1 MSISRRNLLQVTASG
16 ALLAGC
22 APGGEPAAGGH
33 GPAASSAS
41 TPASMPASMPGSSAS
56 PRSASSAPA
65 TAEATPSASPGALP
79 PLPPGLPDQIE
90 HGPRDRP
97 RVALTFHGQG
107 EPAQATALL
116 AEAER
121 AGARV
126 TVLAVGS
133 WLDTYPQLARRV
145 LDGGHELGNHTQTHR
160 NIGAM
165 DVAAATA
172 EIEDCAQRL
181 RRLTGSRGRWFRPS
195 QARLTTALVVRLAR
209 QAGYPHLLS
218 YDVDPLDYTDPGA
231 EQVRAATARQ
241 VGNGSVISLHFGHP
255 GTVAA
260 LPGILDDLHRR
271 GLRAVT
277 TSELLA

>member
-1 MSISRRNLLQVTASG
+1 MSPSISRRDLFQVTASG

-22 APGGEPAAGGH
+22 ADGARTPGAAA
-33 GPAASSAS
+33 PSA
-41 TPASMPASMPGSSAS
+41 
-56 PRSASSAPA
+56 RSAPSRAATSPVPAP
-65 TAEATPSASPGALP
+65 ATPSAAAAAAAR

-90 HGPRDRP
+90 HGPADRP
-97 RVALTFHGQG
+97 LVALTFHGQG
-107 EPAQATALL
+107 EPDLAEALL
-116 AEAER
+116 TEAER
-121 AGARV
+121 AGARL

-145 LDGGHELGNHTQTHR
+145 LDGGHELGNHTQTHAD
-160 NIGAM
+160 IGAM
-165 DVAAATA
+165 GAAAATA
-172 EIEDCAQRL
+172 EIEGCAQRL

-195 QARLTTALVVRLAR
+195 QARLTTPLVVRLAR

-218 YDVDPLDYTDPGA
+218 YGVDPLDYTDPGA
-231 EQVRAATARQ
+231 EPVRAAVARQ
-241 VGNGSVISLHFGHP
+241 AGPGSVVSLHFGHR

-277 TSELLA
+277 TSELLT

>member
-22 APGGEPAAGGH
+22 APSGNPSAGG
-33 GPAASSAS
+33 PAPTAA
-41 TPASMPASMPGSSAS
+41 PATGKTAATTTATTTGAS
-56 PRSASSAPA
+56 PR
-65 TAEATPSASPGALP
+65 GLP
-79 PLPPGLPDQIE
+79 PLRPGLPEQIE

-97 RVALTFHGQG
+97 QVALTFHGQG
-107 EPAQATALL
+107 EPGLATALL
-116 AEAER
+116 GEAER

-126 TVLAVGS
+126 TVMAVGS
-133 WLDTYPQLARRV
+133 WLDTYPELARRV
-145 LDGGHELGNHTQTHR
+145 LDGGHELGNHTQTHGDIR
-160 NIGAM
+160 AM
-165 DVAAATA
+165 DAAAATA
-172 EIEDCAQRL
+172 EIEGCASRL
-181 RRLTGSRGRWFRPS
+181 RELTGSQGRWFRPS
-195 QARLTTALVVRLAR
+195 QARLATPLVVRLAR
-209 QAGYPHLLS
+209 EAGYPHLLS

-231 EQVRAATARQ
+231 ERVRAETARL

>member
-1 MSISRRNLLQVTASG
+1 V
-16 ALLAGC
+16 
-22 APGGEPAAGGH
+22 
-33 GPAASSAS
+33 
-41 TPASMPASMPGSSAS
+41 
-56 PRSASSAPA
+56 
-65 TAEATPSASPGALP
+65 P

-107 EPAQATALL
+107 EPALATALL
-116 AEAER
+116 AEAEK

-126 TVLAVGS
+126 TVLAVGA

-145 LDGGHELGNHTQTHR
+145 LNGGHELGNHTQTHGD
-160 NIGAM
+160 IGAM
-165 DVAAATA
+165 DAASATA
-172 EIEDCAQRL
+172 EIEGCAERL

-195 QARLTTALVVRLAR
+195 QARMATPLVVELAR
-209 QAGYPHLLS
+209 RAGYPHLLS

-231 EQVRAATARQ
+231 GQVRAAVAARARA
-241 VGNGSVISLHFGHP
+241 GSVVSLHFGHS

-277 TSELLA
+277 TSELLT

>member
-22 APGGEPAAGGH
+22 SDDRSDRRAPGAAPAPGTS
-33 GPAASSAS
+33 ASPTPSLSPSS
-41 TPASMPASMPGSSAS
+41 TPARAKPTAS
-56 PRSASSAPA
+56 PSGSV
-65 TAEATPSASPGALP
+65 P

-107 EPAQATALL
+107 EPALATALL
-116 AEAER
+116 AEAEK

-126 TVLAVGS
+126 TVLAVGA
-133 WLDTYPQLARRV
+133 WLDTYPRLARRV
-145 LDGGHELGNHTQTHR
+145 LDGGHELGNHTQTHGD
-160 NIGAM
+160 IGAM
-165 DVAAATA
+165 DAAAATA
-172 EIEDCAQRL
+172 EIEGCAERL

-195 QARLTTALVVRLAR
+195 QARMATPLVVELAR
-209 QAGYPHLLS
+209 RAGYPHLLS

-231 EQVRAATARQ
+231 GQVRAAVAAQARA
-241 VGNGSVISLHFGHP
+241 GSVVSLHFGHS

-277 TSELLA
+277 TSELLT

>member
-16 ALLAGC
+16 ALLTGC
-22 APGGEPAAGGH
+22 VPDGGPAAGGH
-33 GPAASSAS
+33 PSAAPAPHRSAGPAA
-41 TPASMPASMPGSSAS
+41 GRS
-56 PRSASSAPA
+56 PVGTAGTAAP
-65 TAEATPSASPGALP
+65 P
-79 PLPPGLPDQIE
+79 PLPPGLPDQVE

-107 EPAQATALL
+107 EPALATALL
-116 AEAER
+116 TAAEQ
-121 AGARV
+121 AGARI

-133 WLDTYPQLARRV
+133 WLDAYPRLARRI

-160 NIGAM
+160 DIGAM
-165 DVAAATA
+165 DTAAATA
-172 EIEDCAQRL
+172 EIEGCARRL
-181 RRLTGSRGRWFRPS
+181 RALTGSPGRWFRPS
-195 QARLTTALVVRLAR
+195 RARLTTPLVVRLAQR
-209 QAGYPHLLS
+209 AGYPHLLS

-231 EQVRAATARQ
+231 DRIRAETARLA
-241 VGNGSVISLHFGHP
+241 GNGSVVSLHFGHA

>member
-22 APGGEPAAGGH
+22 ADGRPSGAAPA
-33 GPAASSAS
+33 PAPSAS
-41 TPASMPASMPGSSAS
+41 
-56 PRSASSAPA
+56 
-65 TAEATPSASPGALP
+65 EATPTSKAPSPSRTTPGTSAALP

-97 RVALTFHGQG
+97 RLALTFHGQG
-107 EPAQATALL
+107 EPAQAEALL
-116 AEAER
+116 TEAEK

-133 WLDTYPQLARRV
+133 WLDTYPRLARRI
-145 LDGGHELGNHTQTHR
+145 LDGGHELGNHTQTHGD
-160 NIGAM
+160 IGAM
-165 DVAAATA
+165 DAAAATA
-172 EIEDCAQRL
+172 EIEGCAERL
-181 RRLTGSRGRWFRPS
+181 RKLTGSRGRWFRPS
-195 QARLTTALVVRLAR
+195 QARMATPLVVRLAQR
-209 QAGYPHLLS
+209 AGYPHLLS

-231 EQVRAATARQ
+231 GQVRAAVAAQARA
-241 VGNGSVISLHFGHP
+241 GSVVSLHFGHS

-277 TSELLA
+277 TSELLT

>member
-1 MSISRRNLLQVTASG
+1 MSISRRKLLQVTASG
-16 ALLAGC
+16 ALVAGC
-22 APGGEPAAGGH
+22 APAAGPSSGGHAPAA
-33 GPAASSAS
+33 PTAAAASDGEAG
-41 TPASMPASMPGSSAS
+41 TAS
-56 PRSASSAPA
+56 P
-65 TAEATPSASPGALP
+65 P
-79 PLPPGLPDQIE
+79 PLAAGLPDQIE

-97 RVALTFHGQG
+97 QVALTFHGQG
-107 EPAQATALL
+107 EPAMAEALL
-116 AEAER
+116 AAAEG

-133 WLDTYPQLARRV
+133 WLDSCPQLARRV

-165 DVAAATA
+165 DEAAATA
-172 EIEDCAQRL
+172 EIEGCAGRL
-181 RRLTGSRGRWFRPS
+181 VKLTGSAGRWFRPS
-195 QARLTTALVVRLAR
+195 QARLATPLVVRLAQ
-209 QAGYPHLLS
+209 QAGYQHLLS
-218 YDVDPLDYTDPGA
+218 YDVDPLDYTDPGPA
-231 EQVRAATARQ
+231 RVRAETARLAR
-241 VGNGSVISLHFGHP
+241 NGSVISLHFGHA